1 MPVSDAELREDAS
14 AAHRAD
20 GNAPHRVGSS
30 AYLFSTLM
38 VAVAAAICFAIQQMV
53 SLPNLALVFLT
64 AVLFSAL
71 RYGLWP
77 SIYVSLL
84 SVAVYNFFFLPPLYT
99 FTIADPSNVLSL
111 VFFLVVALIV
121 SNLTAQKQRQALRVA
136 TRARLTADLYG
147 FSRKIAGIGSLED
160 LLWVVTYQ
168 IAAMLKCDVVLLL
181 PEGDALQVR
190 AGYPPED
197 SLDDADMAAA
207 AWTWKQVRPAGRGAD
222 TLPGG
227 RRLFLPLKTQGGPI
241 GVVGIQRAEPPVG
254 DERRLLDA
262 LLDQAAVAIERAG
275 LADAVDRVRLQAET
289 ERLRNA
295 LLTSISHDLRTPL
308 ASIIGGLSSLK
319 AYGESYDARTR
330 SDLIATAHD
339 EAERLNRFVG
349 NLLDMTR
356 LEAGAVQPR
365 LEPTDISEV
374 AGVAIGR
381 ARPLLGRREVEVD
394 LPDDLPMA
402 MADFVLLEQVFF
414 NLLDNAVKY
423 TPPGSR
429 IRIAGRAEAP
439 RVVIQVID
447 EGVGIPEQSAETIFD
462 KFTRLEAGDRKR
474 AGTGLGLA
482 ICRGFVQ
489 AMGGTVTA
497 GSRVDRSGAVFTI
510 SLLAAAEPQLT
521 QQVAG
526 KGNVH
531 VG

>member
-1 MPVSDAELREDAS
+1 MPVSDAESRSGDISPDAALRD
-14 AAHRAD
+14 
-20 GNAPHRVGSS
+20 APHRVGSS
-30 AYLFSTLM
+30 AFLFSTGM
-38 VAVAAAICFAIQQMV
+38 VAVAAAISFLIQQV
-53 SLPNLALVFLT
+53 VALPNLSLVFLT

-77 SIYVSLL
+77 SIYASLL

-99 FTIADPSNVLSL
+99 FTIADPANVLSL

-121 SNLTAQKQRQALRVA
+121 SNLTAQKQRQAERVA
-136 TRARLTADLYG
+136 SRAKLTADLYG

-160 LLWVVTYQ
+160 LIWVVTHQ

-181 PEGDALQVR
+181 PEADGLHVR

-197 SLDDADMAAA
+197 RLDAADMAAA
-207 AWTWKQVRPAGRGAD
+207 EWSRAHNRPAGRGAD

-227 RRLFLPLKTQGGPI
+227 RRLFLPLRTQAGPV
-241 GVVGIQRAEPPVG
+241 GVVGIQRELPPVG

-262 LLDQAAVAIERAG
+262 LSDQAAVAIERAR
-275 LADAVDRVRLQAET
+275 LADDVDRVRLQAET

-319 AYGESYDARTR
+319 SYGETYDARTR
-330 SDLIATAHD
+330 FDLVSTAHD

-356 LEAGAVQPR
+356 LEAGAIRPR
-365 LEPTDISEV
+365 LEAIDAGEV
-374 AGVAIGR
+374 VGVALGR
-381 ARPLLGRREVEVD
+381 ARPLLQRHAVEVD
-394 LPDDLPMA
+394 LPEDLPMV

-414 NLLDNAVKY
+414 NLLDNAAKY
-423 TPPGSR
+423 TPVDTA
-429 IRIAGRAEAP
+429 IRIVGCGAGGTVTLE
-439 RVVIQVID
+439 IID
-447 EGVGIPEQSAETIFD
+447 EGAGIPARSADAIFE
-462 KFTRLEAGDRKR
+462 KFTRLEAGDRTR

-482 ICRGFVQ
+482 ICRGF
-489 AMGGTVTA
+489 AESMGGTVTV
-497 GSRVDRSGAVFTI
+497 GNRQDRSGAVFTI
-510 SLLAAAEPQLT
+510 MLTAASM
-521 QQVAG
+521 AG
-526 KGNVH
+526 TPEEVPY

>member
-1 MPVSDAELREDAS
+1 MTVPDAELGKGAS
-14 AAHRAD
+14 APDPAAGD
-20 GNAPHRVGSS
+20 APHRVGSS

-38 VAVAAAICFAIQQMV
+38 VVVATGISFAIQQIV
-53 SLPNLALVFLT
+53 TLPNLSLVFLT

-84 SVAVYNFFFLPPLYT
+84 SVAVYNFFFLPPIHT
-99 FTIADPSNVLSL
+99 FTIADPANVLSL

-121 SNLTAQKQRQALRVA
+121 SNLTAQKQRQAERVA
-136 TRARLTADLYG
+136 ARARLTADLYG

-181 PEGDALQVR
+181 PEGGGLQVR

-197 SLDDADMAAA
+197 SLDAADMAAA
-207 AWTWKQVRPAGRGAD
+207 SWTWKQNRPSGRGAD

-227 RRLFLPLKTQGGPI
+227 RRLFLPLNTQGGPV
-241 GVVGIQRAEPPVG
+241 GVVGIQRAEPPIG

-262 LLDQAAVAIERAG
+262 LADQAAVAIERAR

-319 AYGESYDARTR
+319 SYGETYDAQTR
-330 SDLIATAHD
+330 SDLITTAHD

-356 LEAGAVQPR
+356 LEAGAIQPR
-365 LEPTDISEV
+365 LEPTDVGEV
-374 AGVAIGR
+374 IGVALGR
-381 ARPLLGRREVEVD
+381 ARPLLRQRETEID

-402 MADFVLLEQVFF
+402 NADFVLLEQVFF
-414 NLLDNAVKY
+414 NLLDNAAKY
-423 TPPGSR
+423 TPSGSR
-429 IRIAGRAEAP
+429 IRIVGRADGADLT
-439 RVVIQVID
+439 VAVID
-447 EGVGIPEQSAETIFD
+447 EGTGIPDEAAEAIFD

-489 AMGGTVTA
+489 AMGGTVA
-497 GSRVDRSGAVFTI
+497 VGNRLDRSGAVFTVR
-510 SLLAAAEPQLT
+510 LPAAGAARREPET
-521 QQVAG
+521 TD
-526 KGNVH
+526 KGIVH